1 MVSVGVMLF
10 CRHSRPQ
17 NYHEVPPRSE
27 QRQFARGAG
36 GFSAPLDCSE
46 PSLQSLAHTVSGIM
60 SGIFDRTTPEVG
72 GSAQSIPGM
81 VWFTY
86 FTLLFTG
93 RILLQLPCATEC
105 PSLVLATV
113 EDLLALMSL
122 GMGLLYLRARNG
134 PALAFLAESVEVAQ
148 RTQMESRGTLSSPS
162 ASMAWSLFRIAI

>member
-1 MVSVGVMLF
+1 MVSVCVMPFSPHL
-10 CRHSRPQ
+10 RPQ

-27 QRQFARGAG
+27 QRQFATG
-36 GFSAPLDCSE
+36 GFSAPLHCSE
-46 PSLQSLAHTVSGIM
+46 PSLQSLTHTVSGIV
-60 SGIFDRTTPEVG
+60 SGNFDRTTPEVG
-72 GSAQSIPGM
+72 GSAESILGM

-86 FTLLFTG
+86 FALIFTG
-93 RILLQLPCATEC
+93 RILLQLPYATEC

-134 PALAFLAESVEVAQ
+134 PALAFLAESAAAAH